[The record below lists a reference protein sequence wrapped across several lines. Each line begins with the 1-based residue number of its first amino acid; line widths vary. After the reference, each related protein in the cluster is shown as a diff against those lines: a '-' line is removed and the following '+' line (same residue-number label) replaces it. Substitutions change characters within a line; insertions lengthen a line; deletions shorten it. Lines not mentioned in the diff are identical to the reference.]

1 MPVYA
6 YKGMGAG
13 SRSRSGTIDAESA
26 RDARLKLRSEGIFPT
41 ELVEGQPK
49 GTQALS
55 DAFAARFKLP
65 EIGRRVPDLELS
77 LFTNQLSTLLSA
89 GVPLVQSL
97 EALTEQI
104 ENVRLKTV
112 VGRLRE
118 NVNQGTSL
126 ADGLSQHPT
135 VFDDLYCSMVR
146 AGESSGALDLVL
158 RRLGEYVENRMR
170 LQNQITSAMT
180 YPAVMFVVSAAVMGI
195 LLVKVIPS
203 ITQLLEGLG
212 QELPMATRIVIG
224 LSEVVTTWWLPMLIV
239 LAAGFLAFNRAITTE
254 RGRVAWDRVRL
265 RMPVMGRAVRLISI
279 SRFSRT
285 LSTLLSGGVPIVR
298 ALEIA
303 STTSGNQVIALAVG
317 AAREAITRGSSIAQ
331 PLRQSGE
338 FPPLVTH
345 MISVGEA
352 SGELDTM
359 LTKVA
364 DTYDELVGH
373 SLKRVLDL
381 LGPILLLF
389 VAGVVVMIILSTLL
403 PLMNL
408 TANL

>member
-13 SRSRSGTIDAESA
+13 SRSRSGTIDAENA

-41 ELVEGQPK
+41 ELVEGQRR
-49 GTQALS
+49 GTDLSGAL
-55 DAFAARFKLP
+55 ARLKLP
-65 EIGRRVPDLELS
+65 ELRRRVPDLELS

-118 NVNQGTSL
+118 EVNQGTSL
-126 ADGLSQHPT
+126 ADALSQQPAI
-135 VFDDLYCSMVR
+135 FDDLYCSMVR

-212 QELPMATRIVIG
+212 QDLPFATVAVIA
-224 LSEVVTTWWLPMLIV
+224 LSDVVTRFWLPMLIAA
-239 LAAGFLAFNRAITTE
+239 AAGFLAFNRAIQTE

-364 DTYDELVGH
+364 DTYDELVSH